1 MTVAYVQ
8 FLVISNNA
16 KTNKQPIRLVLDSN
30 KMFPGVVCFQ
40 SEAQKQL
47 EEIKSLREK
56 MKEVA
61 DEARGKE
68 DLYKQLVIFGYL
80 TRYLEYIVFA
90 FPS

>member
-1 MTVAYVQ
+1 
-8 FLVISNNA
+8 
-16 KTNKQPIRLVLDSN
+16 
-30 KMFPGVVCFQ
+30 MFVVVVCFQ

-68 DLYKQLVIFGYL
+68 DIYKQLVIDACS
-80 TRYLEYIVFA
+80 RYLGLGLCYCI
-90 FPS
+90 SCRWW

>member
-1 MTVAYVQ
+1 
-8 FLVISNNA
+8 
-16 KTNKQPIRLVLDSN
+16 
-30 KMFPGVVCFQ
+30 MFVFQ

-68 DLYKQLVIFGYL
+68 DLYKQLVMFGQL
-80 TRYLEYIVFA
+80 HLALE
-90 FPS
+90 